1 MFGKCNRFYVLA
13 YRDGNSIIDFSR
25 CDTQKQELSI
35 GFHQNLN
42 ASKYV
47 IEKSILFVDR
57 RAYPVGRS
65 GTEVSKK
72 MLKTK
77 ILIIVDIILETYI
90 FEKLI
95 LYVYVTL
102 CTKRVN
108 NK

>member
-1 MFGKCNRFYVLA
+1 M
-13 YRDGNSIIDFSR
+13 
-25 CDTQKQELSI
+25 SI

-47 IEKSILFVDR
+47 IEKSILFVAR

-95 LYVYVTL
+95 LFVYVTL